1 MKVAR
6 ELGAIQLQKNS
17 VVTVGTFDGMHRG
30 HQAVL
35 SLVRSKAEGR
45 GGRSVMLTFEPHPRF
60 VLKGGQNAPPLLS
73 TLEER
78 LEGARL
84 QGIDLAIVIPFTPEF
99 SQLSFR
105 EFYLEYVIG
114 RVGVS
119 EVVEGYDHH
128 FGRDRQGSVGAL
140 EQLGREFGFAVHAVS
155 PVSVD
160 GEIVSSSQIRTH
172 LQEGSVATAAKL
184 IGRPYS
190 WSGKVIKGEGRGRL
204 LGYPTAN
211 LKPLAET
218 KLVPSNGI
226 YFASATTFGA
236 SRYGIASVGV
246 RPTFE
251 SDGKRLVEVYFLEF
265 SGDLYGAEV
274 TVHFLQRLRDEMKF
288 SSAEELVQQMHKDR
302 ERSLQLQHI
311 AHAEAAARS

>member
-35 SLVRSKAEGR
+35 SLVCSKAKGR
-45 GGRSVMLTFEPHPRF
+45 GGRSVMLTFEPHPRL

-78 LEGARL
+78 LEGARM

-128 FGRDRQGSVGAL
+128 FGRDRVRRAIGLRHARSVHGVQPL
-140 EQLGREFGFAVHAVS
+140 EQHILLETRRHAHLLDGGGRHPDV
-155 PVSVD
+155 
-160 GEIVSSSQIRTH
+160 
-172 LQEGSVATAAKL
+172 
-184 IGRPYS
+184 
-190 WSGKVIKGEGRGRL
+190 
-204 LGYPTAN
+204 
-211 LKPLAET
+211 
-218 KLVPSNGI
+218 
-226 YFASATTFGA
+226 
-236 SRYGIASVGV
+236 
-246 RPTFE
+246 
-251 SDGKRLVEVYFLEF
+251 
-265 SGDLYGAEV
+265 
-274 TVHFLQRLRDEMKF
+274 
-288 SSAEELVQQMHKDR
+288 
-302 ERSLQLQHI
+302 
-311 AHAEAAARS
+311 